1 MRRMSFGVV
10 GISVAGLVWAS
21 AAFACS
27 PLPKVSSVSPESGAP
42 GETVQVS
49 GEVRT
54 GAPVE
59 IRWNGVGGELLA
71 VSRVG
76 NDGMLSVPVRIPDV
90 SPGVYSLTLVTKD
103 VGVAR
108 TAVEVTV
115 PGGSLPVAAPQ
126 LWPSLAAQP
135 LDAAS
140 ASSGV
145 SSLGVALL
153 GVGLVGLFAGTT
165 VAVARTRRVPAGPRS

>member
-1 MRRMSFGVV
+1 MSFGVV
-10 GISVAGLVWAS
+10 GISVAGLMWVS

-42 GETVQVS
+42 GETVQVE

-76 NDGMLSVPVRIPDV
+76 GDGMLSVPVRIPDV
-90 SPGVYSLTLVTKD
+90 SPGIYSLTLVTSD

-108 TAVEVTV
+108 TAVEVTA

-126 LWPSLAAQP
+126 LWPTSLAAQP

-140 ASSGV
+140 ASNGV